1 MMVDSRGRQ
10 RLYGRPRGRSR
21 FNLMRNKNNQ
31 GDRDIASAES
41 SNITGTELFVDGG
54 FAQV

>member
-1 MMVDSRGRQ
+1 MVDSPGRQ

-31 GDRDIASAES
+31 GDRDIASDES